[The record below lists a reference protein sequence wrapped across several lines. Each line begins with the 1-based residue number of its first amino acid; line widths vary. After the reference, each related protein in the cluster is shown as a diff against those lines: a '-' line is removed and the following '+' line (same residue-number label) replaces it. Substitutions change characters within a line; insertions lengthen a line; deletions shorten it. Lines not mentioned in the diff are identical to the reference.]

1 MAGAVNYPIDAPS
14 MGELYSTPY
23 GVLTK
28 YIFYNHI
35 YTGAYK
41 DDVDVHIDGYSGMD
55 AAISIII
62 NLFETAAK
70 NEEAREKALFQAYI
84 NLIPE
89 GTRLRA
95 DFDALIQNK
104 QYSQAF
110 DTLQKTMQKMY
121 DFDKTLEENQ
131 KLFAKNNDLFLTGNF
146 LHSVIDQ
153 LGRTSHVTNKAA
165 DFRNIDLSITG
176 EMLISN
182 IIDQVRQQ
190 AKERLKNDEMIQY
203 EKYLERIAD
212 YIREIFIDSYGI
224 TSLQQSLQDL
234 EKNQN
239 IIDKRKEAKY
249 SNVPLNRLIYNQVYG
264 LLNGMGLEVNI
275 DLNGGGAKTG
285 KITGTKG
292 MIKSDDIILMTTH
305 HTLTFQEN
313 PNLKEELQQLNT
325 KYDLDEFLQRGDFKD
340 NFIIMT
346 SAKDQSFSSGFN
358 NKFGKNAIKFAEQA
372 SLNERIADIRMF
384 ANSAGA
390 VGPGIN
396 DLIFALVNL
405 ESDMVCAGEQGAVK
419 QALGVLCVNWMF
431 DDLGDVVLNVSL
443 ANGATKICV
452 YNINGWYYTL
462 SDILHRTVDKIR
474 SKQKSDLVA
483 VKLSIPKT
491 SSYATNV
498 EEGMARW
505 EATRN
510 NIMSNTT
517 LGFDLKVKNLFNA
530 FYT

>member
-1 MAGAVNYPIDAPS
+1 MAGAVDYPISAPTMS
-14 MGELYSTPY
+14 DLYNMPY

-28 YIFYNHI
+28 YIFLNHA

-41 DDVDVHIDGYSGMD
+41 DDVSVHIDDYNGMN
-55 AAISIII
+55 AAIDIII
-62 NLFETAAK
+62 NLFETAAD
-70 NEEAREKALFQAYI
+70 NEEARETALFQTYI
-84 NLIPE
+84 DLIPE
-89 GTRLRA
+89 KTQLRN
-95 DFDALIQNK
+95 DFDMLIKNK

-110 DTLQKTMQKMY
+110 DTLQKVMQKMY
-121 DFDKTLEENQ
+121 DFDKSLEENQ

-165 DFRNIDLSITG
+165 DFRDINLSITG
-176 EMLISN
+176 EQLINN
-182 IIDQVRQQ
+182 IIQQVREQ
-190 AKERLKNDEMIQY
+190 AEKRLNNNEIKQY
-203 EKYLERIAD
+203 EKYLDRIAD

-224 TSLQQSLQDL
+224 DSLQNSLQDL
-234 EKNQN
+234 EKNKN

-275 DLNGGGAKTG
+275 DLNGGGVKTG
-285 KITGTKG
+285 KITGAKG

-313 PNLKEELQQLNT
+313 PQLKEELQTLNT

-372 SLNERIADIRMF
+372 SLTERIADIRMF
-384 ANSAGA
+384 ASSAGA
-390 VGPGIN
+390 IGPGIN

-405 ESDMVCAGEQGAVK
+405 EHDMVCAGEKGAVK
-419 QALGVLCVNWMF
+419 QALGVLCINWMF

-443 ANGATKICV
+443 ANGASKICV

-462 SDILHRTVDKIR
+462 SDILRRTVNRIKA
-474 SKQKSDLVA
+474 KQNSDLVA

-491 SSYATNV
+491 SSYASDV

-505 EATRN
+505 EATRS